1 MNDQKRALLVMDV
14 QQGII
19 NNLGDRATEYLQHVS
34 KAVDTARQ
42 SGIPVIFI
50 VVRFRKGYPEL
61 SPNNKMF
68 GALRERSWDMDET
81 SDLTK
86 PMITP
91 QEDELVIAKKRVSA
105 FAGSDLEMILNARG
119 ITELILCGVSTS
131 GVVLSTLRYAADKD
145 YRLSVLSDCS
155 SDQDEEVHRVLTEK
169 VFPRQ
174 AEVLTIEQ
182 WTQKLNIQKTNAK

>member
-105 FAGSDLEMILNARG
+105 FAGSDLEMILNAQG

-174 AEVLTIEQ
+174 AEVLTLEQ
-182 WTQKLNIQKTNAK
+182 WTQKLNNQKTNAK

>member
-19 NNLGDRATEYLQHVS
+19 NNLGDRATEYLQRVS
-34 KAVDTARQ
+34 KAVDAARQ

-91 QEDELVIAKKRVSA
+91 LEDELVIAKKRVSA
-105 FAGSDLEMILNARG
+105 FAGSDLEMILNAQG

-174 AEVLTIEQ
+174 AEVLTLEQ
-182 WTQKLNIQKTNAK
+182 WTQKLNNPKTNAK

>member
-1 MNDQKRALLVMDV
+1 MDV

-19 NNLGDRATEYLQHVS
+19 NNLGDRAAEYVQRVS
-34 KAVDTARQ
+34 KAVDVARQ
-42 SGIPVIFI
+42 SGIPVMFV

-61 SPNNKMF
+61 SQNNKMF
-68 GALRERSWDMDET
+68 GALRERSWNMDET

-86 PMITP
+86 PVIEP
-91 QEDELVIAKKRVSA
+91 RDDELVIAKKRVSA
-105 FAGSDLEMILNARG
+105 FAGSDLEMILNAQG

-145 YRLSVLSDCS
+145 YMLSVLSDCS

-174 AEVLTIEQ
+174 AEVLTLDQ
-182 WTQKLNIQKTNAK
+182 WSEKLNSSKTDAK

>member
-1 MNDQKRALLVMDV
+1 MNDRKKAFLVMDV

-19 NNLGDRATEYLQHVS
+19 NNLGDRAAEYVQRVS
-34 KAVDTARQ
+34 KAVDVARQ
-42 SGIPVIFI
+42 SGIPVMFV

-61 SPNNKMF
+61 SQNNKMF
-68 GALRERSWDMDET
+68 GALRERSWNMDET

-86 PMITP
+86 PVIEP
-91 QEDELVIAKKRVSA
+91 RDDELVIAKKRVSA
-105 FAGSDLEMILNARG
+105 FAGSDLEMILNAQG

-145 YRLSVLSDCS
+145 YMLSVLSDCS

-174 AEVLTIEQ
+174 AEVLTLDQ
-182 WTQKLNIQKTNAK
+182 WSEKLNSSKTDAK

>member
-105 FAGSDLEMILNARG
+105 FAGSDLEMILNAQG